1 MCRLHQHQGEVLAA
15 VRAIEQGAPS
25 SSWAGAQARE
35 VAAAISQLER
45 LAMLED
51 CCDDDISDS
60 NSDSDGVP
68 PLRGDECSEEE
79 ENQGP
84 AGPAGVH
91 NQVITTGA
99 EDTSLESTNTG
110 ELPW

>member
-1 MCRLHQHQGEVLAA
+1 VPSMC
-15 VRAIEQGAPS
+15 
-25 SSWAGAQARE
+25 
-35 VAAAISQLER
+35 
-45 LAMLED
+45 
-51 CCDDDISDS
+51 
-60 NSDSDGVP
+60 
-68 PLRGDECSEEE
+68 GDECSEEE

-91 NQVITTGA
+91 ITTGA